1 MSRMRNTEK
10 MLSGL
15 PEAADGAFR
24 DLQATPG
31 LKNRILAVAEEK
43 STAAYRMKK
52 MIPVLA
58 CALVLAVG
66 GVLVPYGIRNG
77 SEKVHQDHVE
87 TAQHLSAIAA
97 GQLPEG
103 TQLSGADMREG
114 SITVKNGA
122 NAVKG
127 QWENADST
135 VCLDGAYYRL
145 TKQTLSGKLKGAEVG
160 CVGQDC
166 SSSVLLEGEKV
177 YAVKGM
183 ENACVTAEMNG
194 EWRLFQRVSFAGRGL
209 QGSEGLKQTLLPSKV
224 ESFTL
229 EGQGTVSGSAAE
241 RLREKLLDAALF
253 GGNNTSERG
262 KVLLIRFDNGIT
274 LQAIVSEDKLMACG
288 TWICPDFEQL
298 FSSMN

>member
-1 MSRMRNTEK
+1 MRNTEK
-10 MLSGL
+10 MLNGL

-31 LKNRILAVAEEK
+31 LKNRILAAAEEK

-52 MIPVLA
+52 MIPALA
-58 CALVLAVG
+58 CALVLALG
-66 GVLVPYGIRNG
+66 GVLVPFGIR
-77 SEKVHQDHVE
+77 KTHQDHVE

-103 TQLSGADMREG
+103 TQLSGADMRDG
-114 SITVKNGA
+114 SVTVKNSA

-145 TKQTLSGKLKGAEVG
+145 TKQTLSGKLKGAEAG
-160 CVGQDC
+160 CVGEDC
-166 SSSVLLEGEKV
+166 SSSVLREGEKV

-194 EWRLFQRVSFAGRGL
+194 EWRIFQRVSFAGRGL
-209 QGSEGLKQTLLPSKV
+209 QGNEGLKQTLLPSKV

-229 EGQGTVSGSAAE
+229 EGKGTVSGKAAQQ
-241 RLREKLLDAALF
+241 LCEKLLDTALF

-262 KVLLIRFDNGIT
+262 KVLLIRFDNGVT

-288 TWICPDFEQL
+288 TWICPDLEQL
-298 FSSMN
+298 FSSSM